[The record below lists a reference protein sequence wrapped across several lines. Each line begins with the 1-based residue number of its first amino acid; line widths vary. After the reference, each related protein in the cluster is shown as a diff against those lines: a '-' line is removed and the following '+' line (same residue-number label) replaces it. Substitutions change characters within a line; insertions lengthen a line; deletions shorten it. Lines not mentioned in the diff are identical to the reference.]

1 MTDPHD
7 FSGSWTIDTETRVQL
22 RLQRLEQAVSNCDLT
37 TAVVEAEELLDEQPN
52 HPKALRVLAEC
63 LLELGDSLGALN
75 VYEHLGDLGLADPE
89 LLLRSAE
96 AAYESCQLELGAQY
110 ARTVLKHSSE
120 SPEGHYYLG
129 LCLEW
134 LPGQSARAA
143 SAFLAAFHL
152 EPEGF
157 PLPITV
163 QDSEWEKLIEK
174 AVRQSAANVR
184 EFWSGI
190 PFILEDLPSLEDSR
204 SAVPPVPP
212 NVLGLYVGT
221 PPEDADPWL
230 QRPEGLR
237 LFRKNLVRCTDR
249 ADLVDSLVTLLA
261 EEAAG
266 WLGLPL
272 ETHPSALRI

>member
-1 MTDPHD
+1 MTERHE

-22 RLQRLEQAVSNCDLT
+22 RLQRLERAVANSDLT
-37 TAVVEAEELLDEQPN
+37 TAVVEAEELLDEQPQ
-52 HPKALRVLAEC
+52 HAKALRILGEC
-63 LLELGDSLGALN
+63 LLELGDSLGALH
-75 VYEHLGDLGLADPE
+75 VYEHLAELGHVDE
-89 LLLRSAE
+89 DILLRSAA
-96 AAYESCQLELGAQY
+96 AAYESCQLELGAEYSRSILQ
-110 ARTVLKHSSE
+110 SNPE
-120 SPEGHYYLG
+120 SAEAHYYLG

-143 SAFLAAFHL
+143 SSFLAAYHL

-157 PLPITV
+157 PLPMSV
-163 QDSEWEKLIEK
+163 ADEEWEKLIET
-174 AVRQSAANVR
+174 AVLQSAANVR

-190 PFILEDLPSLEDSR
+190 PFLLEDLPSLEDSR
-204 SAVPPVPP
+204 NAVPPVPP
-212 NVLGLYVGT
+212 NVLGLYMGS
-221 PPEDADPWL
+221 PPESVDPWL
-230 QRPEGLR
+230 ERPEGLR

-249 ADLVDSLVTLLA
+249 SDLVHSLVILLA